1 MIRVIH
7 KNHQG
12 LFVGAGAVVL
22 TATCLYTRH
31 WRESKLKEVPLAKDS
46 GAFYLSLPEYT
57 SNESQIR
64 YGRRDISS
72 IINMINRAGMTGK
85 SVPGSKSVKEEL
97 QTIKEWHQKHG
108 YSGGIV
114 LRELYSPLY
123 SEDGIDDSPLPNPK
137 ANLSSRENYYVYY
150 EIQANGHQLHQI
162 FCRGT
167 TLLGDV
173 LTCLN
178 SRLVYDEE
186 LGIRI
191 HAGFLAHANRLVK
204 DVQPLLGFGKMESVE
219 VVGHSLGGSV
229 AWIVGMKLRKRGYN
243 VKRIISIAGARF
255 LDTRDIEK
263 ATLLLPK
270 DNLRVEDDLDIVTY
284 LPPWASPL
292 GDKLWLT
299 NDHVRFI
306 PMKDQIGNLSWTD
319 SPWINLRLFETI
331 WNEKTTHTVRSYLK
345 KMTSLTEALKSRNIS
360 EDDIYK

>member
-7 KNHQG
+7 AKHKTRV
-12 LFVGAGAVVL
+12 LVGAGATVL
-22 TATCLYTRH
+22 TAACLYSRY

-46 GAFYLSLPEYT
+46 GAFYLSLPEYR
-57 SNESQIR
+57 SNESEIR

-72 IINMINRAGMTGK
+72 IMNMIRRAGMTGK

-97 QTIKEWHQKHG
+97 QIIKEWHQKHG

-114 LRELYSPLY
+114 LRELNSPLY
-123 SEDGIDDSPLPNPK
+123 SEDGVDDSPLPDL
-137 ANLSSRENYYVYY
+137 AADLRGRENYYVYY
-150 EIQANGHQLHQI
+150 EIKPNGHQLHQI

-186 LGIRI
+186 LGLRI

-243 VKRIISIAGARF
+243 VKRIISVAGARF
-255 LDTRDIEK
+255 LDRRDIDK
-263 ATLLLPK
+263 AIMLIPK
-270 DNLRVEDDLDIVTY
+270 DNLRVEDDLDIVTHI
-284 LPPWASPL
+284 PPWASAV

-299 NDHVRFI
+299 NEHVRFI
-306 PMKDQIGNLSWTD
+306 PMNDQKNNLSWTD

-331 WNEKTTHTVRSYLK
+331 WNEKTTHTVRSYLE
-345 KMTSLTEALKSRNIS
+345 KMTSLTEALRSKKS
-360 EDDIYK
+360 